1 MSLEHRQGTDIGLE
15 KCKKV
20 IFQNQ
25 NTALYASG
33 KNLVGS
39 NIHSFHQRFFL
50 GCESEITT
58 FTIIKTENLL
68 ITANENSTGKSNLT
82 FWRLIPVQL
91 ISVFQTDLSKIFS
104 VSYSNFS
111 LQNEN
116 ILQLAVVGK
125 DDLRRDVI
133 VIYDI
138 TNYFENS
145 FKIFTKQ
152 ISDFVIRK
160 LSYLD
165 REDPNT

>member
-1 MSLEHRQGTDIGLE
+1 
-15 KCKKV
+15 
-20 IFQNQ
+20 
-25 NTALYASG
+25 
-33 KNLVGS
+33 
-39 NIHSFHQRFFL
+39 
-50 GCESEITT
+50 
-58 FTIIKTENLL
+58 
-68 ITANENSTGKSNLT
+68 
-82 FWRLIPVQL
+82 
-91 ISVFQTDLSKIFS
+91 
-104 VSYSNFS
+104 